1 MFVASRVY
9 NYATGS
15 SSVASTS
22 KAEVTPANTRVKRH
36 PKKVPH
42 SPPPSYAS
50 AAATDVKPTT
60 TDEERKAARSAAD
73 LVKIAV
79 IDEIVLKEDLYE
91 VLGVKKNAKNED
103 IRRGFLNRSRIC
115 HPDKMPNYAPCVVA
129 FQKVSFAY
137 QTLSK
142 PSSRKMYDVSGR
154 TDFAAAVSQNTS
166 STGYDP
172 NGLASD
178 ETLNGVLYSVFLEF
192 LEGDFEMI
200 RVLINA
206 LNEGNPGLDLGDDAV
221 NNIEG
226 AFRKLREILLA
237 GKKYLTIIRFEL
249 IRLYEIQ
256 HSLRQL
262 SYFDVFGRLR
272 LTLQLARVTL
282 SIPMAIDQAM
292 KENETGENT
301 NGTSADVDVGE
312 NGARSDDNEEEDEN
326 ENETDEDIETD
337 SSRKQRRR
345 QASVEEEFGMRAEDE
360 EEEEGETEGSFFD
373 REPQSSAQ
381 ERSNRHKLKSA
392 RRKAKIQERRKAKLE
407 AKEADALQRKGL
419 LGPTASG
426 LLLGVVKVLETG
438 ERWVPGGSKEQKD
451 ETTSSTTAQSV

>member
-22 KAEVTPANTRVKRH
+22 KAEVTPANSRVKRH
-36 PKKVPH
+36 PKKVPNQ
-42 SPPPSYAS
+42 SPAPPSYAS
-50 AAATDVKPTT
+50 VAAEALPSTKTNIS
-60 TDEERKAARSAAD
+60 DEERKAARSAAD
-73 LVKIAV
+73 LAKIAV

-154 TDFAAAVSQNTS
+154 TDYAAAVSQNS
-166 STGYDP
+166 SSNGFDP
-172 NGLASD
+172 NGLGSD

-226 AFRKLREILLA
+226 AFRKLRELLLA

-292 KENETGENT
+292 KEDEGGKSSETSSG
-301 NGTSADVDVGE
+301 VDAGDI
-312 NGARSDDNEEEDEN
+312 GAASDDDEVGEDEN
-326 ENETDEDIETD
+326 DTDEDAEHNI
-337 SSRKQRRR
+337 SRKQRRR
-345 QASVEEEFGMRAEDE
+345 QSSVEEEFGMRAEDE
-360 EEEEGETEGSFFD
+360 EEEKEEAEESFFD
-373 REPQSSAQ
+373 REPQMDQ
-381 ERSNRHKLKSA
+381 ERSNRHKSKSA
-392 RRKAKIQERRKAKLE
+392 RRKARIQAHRKAKLE

-438 ERWVPGGSKEQKD
+438 ERWVPGGSKDQKD
-451 ETTSSTTAQSV
+451 ETKAQPV

>member
-1 MFVASRVY
+1 
-9 NYATGS
+9 
-15 SSVASTS
+15 
-22 KAEVTPANTRVKRH
+22 
-36 PKKVPH
+36 
-42 SPPPSYAS
+42 
-50 AAATDVKPTT
+50 
-60 TDEERKAARSAAD
+60 
-73 LVKIAV
+73 
-79 IDEIVLKEDLYE
+79 
-91 VLGVKKNAKNED
+91 
-103 IRRGFLNRSRIC
+103 
-115 HPDKMPNYAPCVVA
+115 MPNYAPCVVA

-154 TDFAAAVSQNTS
+154 TDFAAAVSQDSS

-226 AFRKLREILLA
+226 AFRKLRELLLA
-237 GKKYLTIIRFEL
+237 GKKYLTIVRFEL

-292 KENETGENT
+292 KENEKGDKANETSPGVDTGEI
-301 NGTSADVDVGE
+301 GATSD
-312 NGARSDDNEEEDEN
+312 EDEN
-326 ENETDEDIETD
+326 ETEEETETEHP
-337 SSRKQRRR
+337 RRQRRR
-345 QASVEEEFGMRAEDE
+345 QTSVEEEFGMRAEEEEE
-360 EEEEGETEGSFFD
+360 EEEEGEGSFFN
-373 REPQSSAQ
+373 REPQADQ
-381 ERSNRHKLKSA
+381 ERSNTHKSRSA
-392 RRKAKIQERRKAKLE
+392 RRKAKIQARRKDKLE

-438 ERWVPGGSKEQKD
+438 ERWVPGGTKEPKD
-451 ETTSSTTAQSV
+451 ETTPSAQPV

>member
-50 AAATDVKPTT
+50 VAAATETPSSTIT
-60 TDEERKAARSAAD
+60 TDEEKKAARSAAD

-91 VLGVKKNAKNED
+91 VLGVKKNAKNEE

-142 PSSRKMYDVSGR
+142 PSSRRMYDVSGR
-154 TDFAAAVSQNTS
+154 TDYAAAVSQDNS

-226 AFRKLREILLA
+226 AFRKLRELLLA
-237 GKKYLTIIRFEL
+237 GKKYLTIVRFEL

-292 KENETGENT
+292 KENEKGEKTNETGLDAGEI
-301 NGTSADVDVGE
+301 GATSD
-312 NGARSDDNEEEDEN
+312 EDEN
-326 ENETDEDIETD
+326 DTDEETEVEN
-337 SSRKQRRR
+337 SRKQRRR
-345 QASVEEEFGMRAEDE
+345 QTSVEEEFGMRAEE
-360 EEEEGETEGSFFD
+360 EEEEEAEGSFFD
-373 REPQSSAQ
+373 REPQIDR
-381 ERSNRHKLKSA
+381 ERSNTHKSRSA
-392 RRKAKIQERRKAKLE
+392 RRKAKIQARRKDKLE

-438 ERWVPGGSKEQKD
+438 ERWVPGGTKEPK
-451 ETTSSTTAQSV
+451 EEKTPSAQPV